1 MIGKDNEAFQGTSQ
15 SATNSITNA
24 NVAGRHLLG
33 GEQKGCNVA
42 PILLACASCV
52 MASEQSTRDTL
63 LQHTACIF
71 QPVLCCSSPPA
82 RTHMLFSN
90 LISYVAGWS
99 DGFKKVT
106 IQYLDANN
114 KIVNKQVA
122 VPSEWKP
129 VCTALLL
136 VVS

>member
-1 MIGKDNEAFQGTSQ
+1 
-15 SATNSITNA
+15 
-24 NVAGRHLLG
+24 
-33 GEQKGCNVA
+33 
-42 PILLACASCV
+42 
-52 MASEQSTRDTL
+52 
-63 LQHTACIF
+63 
-71 QPVLCCSSPPA
+71 
-82 RTHMLFSN
+82 MLFFN
-90 LISYVAGWS
+90 LITYVAGWS